1 MSTNSKVFRQVSL
14 ERLSS
19 PEQLDQLM
27 QVTTPKGWLALGALG
42 VVLLVAL
49 GWSVFGAI
57 PTTATGAGI
66 LLRRGGVS
74 NLVATAN
81 GQVEEVLVRVGD
93 VIEKGQVVARIRQES
108 LQRQIQDARAR
119 QADVRREYAELLR
132 YAQEQRRLQS
142 RDLAQQRANLERS
155 LGAVQQDLALLEERV
170 RVEEDLLKDGL
181 ITKQQLLTTQQRLN
195 ETRDRLASQRL
206 EVNGLELKRLDAE
219 QQLDQ
224 QLEARQNAIRDL
236 DLELRELVAKLQE
249 DVRILSPH
257 SGRVL
262 ELMATQGDLV
272 TPGAPVLS
280 LEVVSE
286 ELMAV
291 IFVPAS
297 AGKQVRPG
305 MPAQISPSIVKREEY
320 GYMQGKVTWASEFPS
335 SQRGMMRL
343 LGNEALVTSLMAEG
357 PPIQVNVALTPDPST
372 PTGYRW
378 SSSRGPD
385 LEISS
390 GTLTSGN
397 VVVRQERPLNL
408 LIPTLREKLGV

>member
-1 MSTNSKVFRQVSL
+1 MSTKIFRQVSL

-27 QVTTPKGWLALGALG
+27 QVTTPKGWLALTALGAL
-42 VVLLVAL
+42 LLVAL
-49 GWSVFGAI
+49 GWGIFGSI
-57 PTTATGAGI
+57 PTTAAGEGI

-81 GQVEEVLVRVGD
+81 GQVEEILVRVGD
-93 VIEKGQVVARIRQES
+93 VIQKGQVVARVRQQG
-108 LQRQIQDARAR
+108 LQRQIQDARSKE
-119 QADVRREYAELLR
+119 ADLRREYDDLLR
-132 YAQEQRRLQS
+132 YAQEQRRLQA

-155 LGAVQQDLALLEERV
+155 LEAAQKDLEILEDRS

-195 ETRDRLASQRL
+195 ETRDKLAGQRL
-206 EVNGLELKRLDAE
+206 EINGLELKRLEAE

-224 QLEARQNAIRDL
+224 QLETRQNAIRDL
-236 DLELRELVAKLQE
+236 TLELREFQAKLAE

-262 ELMATQGDLV
+262 ELMATRGDLV
-272 TPGAPVLS
+272 TPGTPVLS

-286 ELMAV
+286 DLMAV

-297 AGKQVRPG
+297 EGKRVKPG
-305 MPAQISPSIVKREEY
+305 MPVQVSPSTVKREEY
-320 GYMQGKVTWASEFPS
+320 GSMLGKVVWVSEFPS
-335 SQRGMMRL
+335 SQRGMIRL
-343 LGNEALVTSLMAEG
+343 LGNEALVTRLMQQG
-357 PPIQVNVALTPDPST
+357 PPIQVNVALSRDPAT

-378 SSSRGPD
+378 SSSRGPS

-390 GTLTSGN
+390 GTLAAGN
-397 VVVRQERPLNL
+397 IVVRRERPVSL
-408 LIPTLREKLGV
+408 LLPTLREKLGV

>member
-1 MSTNSKVFRQVSL
+1 MIFRKVAL

-42 VVLLVAL
+42 VILLAAL
-49 GWSVFGAI
+49 GWSIFGSI

-93 VIEKGQVVARIRQES
+93 VIEKGQVVARIRQEG
-108 LQRQIQDARAR
+108 LQRQVQDARSR

-142 RDLAQQRANLERS
+142 RDLAQQRANLEHS
-155 LGAVQQDLALLEERV
+155 LGAAQQDVALLEDRV
-170 RVEEDLLKDGL
+170 QVEEDLLKDGL
-181 ITKQQLLTTQQRLN
+181 ITRQQLLATQQRLN

-206 EVNGLELKRLDAE
+206 ELNGLELQSLDAQQRLE
-219 QQLDQ
+219 QQL
-224 QLEARQNAIRDL
+224 ETRQNAIRE
-236 DLELRELVAKLQE
+236 LELQLRELLARLQE

-262 ELMATQGDLV
+262 ELMATRGDLV
-272 TPGAPVLS
+272 TPGTPVLS

-320 GYMQGKVTWASEFPS
+320 GYLLGKVTWAAEFPS

-343 LGNEALVTSLMAEG
+343 LGNEALVTGLMQQG
-357 PPIQVNVALTPDPST
+357 PPIQVNVALIPDPGT

-397 VVVRQERPLNL
+397 IVVRQERPLSL